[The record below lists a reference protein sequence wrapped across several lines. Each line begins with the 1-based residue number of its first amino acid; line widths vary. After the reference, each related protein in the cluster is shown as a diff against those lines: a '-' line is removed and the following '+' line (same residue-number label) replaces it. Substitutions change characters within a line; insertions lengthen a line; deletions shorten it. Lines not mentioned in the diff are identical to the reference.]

1 MLPEVH
7 PIRFGREPS
16 VLRRHRWRAGG
27 RRPRRAA
34 RAARRLGRRRRDL
47 RDASLHVDDVLPLVQ
62 RNLAPA
68 VVGSAEAVRR
78 FLTHG
83 GGAIVNVSSTSPVD
97 GGRAA
102 YGVDPEARDVV

>member
-1 MLPEVH
+1 V
-7 PIRFGREPS
+7 S
-16 VLRRHRWRAGG
+16 RRSFVVTGGG
-27 RRPRRAA
+27 RVAADLAEQRAPLVGWIDN
-34 RAARRLGRRRRDL
+34 AAIF
-47 RDASLHVDDVLPLVQ
+47 RDASVHVDDVLPLVQ

-78 FLTHG
+78 FLNRG
-83 GGAIVNVSSTSPVD
+83 GGAIVNVSPTSPVD